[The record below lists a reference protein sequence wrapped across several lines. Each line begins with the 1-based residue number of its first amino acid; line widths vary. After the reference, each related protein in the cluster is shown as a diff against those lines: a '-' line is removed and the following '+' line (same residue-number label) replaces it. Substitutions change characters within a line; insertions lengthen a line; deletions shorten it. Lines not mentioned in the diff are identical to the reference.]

1 MKEDNLLRMLNNIAD
16 AKDGCN
22 IYMTKNKFFDDLET
36 RSIDE
41 RNSDH
46 LKKLNNLIK
55 IAKDNNNQS
64 VRLEKPLKTLEDLNS
79 IPLLRKSELIQ
90 KQSDFPPFADLN
102 VSEIKDFAHI
112 YRSPGPIYDLD
123 GHSKDWWR
131 FSRALHAA
139 GFCYG
144 DIVQN
149 CFSYHFTPAG
159 AMFEEA
165 AKIPKCTV
173 FPAGGENTDLQLEVM
188 KDIGT
193 TAYVGVPDFLKI
205 ILEKADEKN
214 ISLSKL
220 TKAMVTGGPLFPAVA
235 QNFRERNIHVRQCY
249 GTADLGLVAYEAAE
263 NDGMVIDENV
273 ILEIVKPGT
282 GKPLNDGEV
291 GEVVVTVLNNYELPI
306 IRFATGD
313 LSAILEGSS
322 STGRTNKRIKGWMGR
337 ADQTTKVRGM
347 FVQPSQ
353 VNKILENLNINGSA
367 RMIVSRSNDR
377 DELLLKVEAE
387 VTDTHQIESLQQ
399 KISDEIKNVINL
411 RGNAKIVPIKSLPND
426 GKVIDDIRDFG
437 E

>member
-1 MKEDNLLRMLNNIAD
+1 MI
-16 AKDGCN
+16 
-22 IYMTKNKFFDDLET
+22 KNKFFDDLEV
-36 RSIDE
+36 RSNDE
-41 RNSDH
+41 RIANN
-46 LKKLNNLIK
+46 LKKLNKLIQK
-55 IAKDNNNQS
+55 AKQNKNQS
-64 VRLEKPLKTLEDLNS
+64 LKLNNEIKDLGDLS
-79 IPLLRKSELIQ
+79 IIPLLRKSDLID
-90 KQSDFPPFADLN
+90 KQSKLPPFAELN
-102 VSEIKDFAHI
+102 VSAIKDFAHI

-131 FSRALHAA
+131 FARALHAA
-139 GFCYG
+139 DFGYG

-165 AKIPKCTV
+165 AKILKCTV
-173 FPAGGENTDLQLEVM
+173 FPAGGENTDMQLEVM
-188 KDIGT
+188 RDIGT

-205 ILEKADEKN
+205 ILEKADEKK
-214 ISLSKL
+214 ITLSKL

-235 QNFRERNIHVRQCY
+235 QNFKDRNIQARQCY

-263 NDGMVIDENV
+263 NEGMVIDEDV

-282 GKPLNDGEV
+282 GKPVKDGEV

-313 LSAILEGSS
+313 LSAIMDGNSI
-322 STGRTNKRIKGWMGR
+322 TGRTNKRIKGWMGR

-353 VNKILENLNINGSA
+353 VNKILENLKIDNVA
-367 RMIVSRSNDR
+367 RMIISRSNDK
-377 DELLLKVEAE
+377 DELLLKVESNLSNSSE
-387 VTDTHQIESLQQ
+387 IEAIKQ
-399 KISDEIKNVINL
+399 KISDEIKNVVNL
-411 RGNAKIVPIKSLPND
+411 RGTLEIVPLNSLPND
-426 GKVIDDIRDFG
+426 GKVIDDTRNFG

>member
-1 MKEDNLLRMLNNIAD
+1 MI
-16 AKDGCN
+16 
-22 IYMTKNKFFDDLET
+22 KNKFFDDLEI
-36 RSIDE
+36 RSKDE
-41 RNSDH
+41 RISDH
-46 LKKLNNLIK
+46 LKKLNKLVQK
-55 IAKDNNNQS
+55 AKQNKNQLLRFN
-64 VRLEKPLKTLEDLNS
+64 VEIEDLDDLS
-79 IPLLRKSELIQ
+79 QIPLLRKSDLID
-90 KQSDFPPFADLN
+90 KQSKQPPFAELN

-123 GHSKDWWR
+123 GYSQNWWR
-131 FSRALHAA
+131 FARALHAA
-139 GFCYG
+139 DFRYG

-165 AKIPKCTV
+165 AKILKCTV
-173 FPAGGENTDLQLEVM
+173 IPAGGENTDMQLEVM
-188 KDIGT
+188 HDIGT
-193 TAYVGVPDFLKI
+193 SAYVGVPDFLKI
-205 ILEKADEKN
+205 ILEKADEKK

-235 QNFRERNIHVRQCY
+235 QNFKDRNIQARQCY

-263 NDGMVIDENV
+263 SEGMVIDEDV

-282 GKPLNDGEV
+282 GKPVKDGEV

-313 LSAILEGSS
+313 LSAIMDGESI
-322 STGRTNKRIKGWMGR
+322 TGRTNKRIKGWMGR

-353 VNKILENLNINGSA
+353 VNKILENLKIDNEA
-367 RMIVSRSNDR
+367 RMIISRSNDK
-377 DELLLKVEAE
+377 DELLLKVESNITNSSE
-387 VTDTHQIESLQQ
+387 IETMKQ

-411 RGNAKIVPIKSLPND
+411 RGTLEIVPVNSLPND
-426 GKVIDDIRDFG
+426 GKVIDDTRNFG

>member
-1 MKEDNLLRMLNNIAD
+1 MI
-16 AKDGCN
+16 
-22 IYMTKNKFFDDLET
+22 KNKFFDDLET
-36 RSIDE
+36 RSVDE
-41 RNSDH
+41 RNNDH
-46 LKKLNNLIK
+46 LEKLNNLIK
-55 IAKDNNNQS
+55 TAKNNKNQS
-64 VRLEKPLKTLEDLNS
+64 LRFDNTLVTLKDLAT

-90 KQSDFPPFADLN
+90 KQSDYPPFAQLN
-102 VSEIKDFAHI
+102 VSEVKDFAHI

-165 AKIPKCTV
+165 AKILKCTV

-188 KDIGT
+188 STIGT

-205 ILEKADEKN
+205 ILEKADEKK

-235 QNFRERNIHVRQCY
+235 QNFKERNIQARQCY

-263 NDGMVIDENV
+263 NDGMVVDENV

-282 GKPLNDGEV
+282 GKPIEDGEV
-291 GEVVVTVLNNYELPI
+291 GEVVVTVLNNHELPI

-313 LSAILEGSS
+313 LSAILEGNS

-353 VNKILENLNINGSA
+353 VNKILESLQLNGPA
-367 RMIVSRSNDR
+367 RMIVSRSNDK
-377 DELLLKVEAE
+377 DELLLKVESK
-387 VTDTHQIESLQQ
+387 VTDTAQIESLQE
-399 KISDEIKNVINL
+399 KISDQIKNVINL
-411 RGNAKIVPIKSLPND
+411 RGNVKIVPIKSLPND

>member
-1 MKEDNLLRMLNNIAD
+1 MI
-16 AKDGCN
+16 
-22 IYMTKNKFFDDLET
+22 KNKFFDDLET
-36 RSIDE
+36 RSINE
-41 RNSDH
+41 RNNDQLEK
-46 LKKLNNLIK
+46 LKNLIK
-55 IAKDNNNQS
+55 IAKNNKNQS
-64 VRLEKPLKTLEDLNS
+64 LRFDNTFENLKDLAS
-79 IPLLRKSELIQ
+79 IPLLRKSDLIQ
-90 KQSDFPPFADLN
+90 KQSDFPPFAQLN

-123 GHSKDWWR
+123 GYSKDWWR

-165 AKIPKCTV
+165 AKILKCTV
-173 FPAGGENTDLQLEVM
+173 FPAGGENTDLQVEVM

-205 ILEKADEKN
+205 ILEKADEKK
-214 ISLSKL
+214 ISISKL

-249 GTADLGLVAYEAAE
+249 GTADLGLVAYEAAV

-313 LSAILEGSS
+313 LSAILEGNS

-353 VNKILENLNINGSA
+353 VNKILETLKINGSA
-367 RMIVSRSNDR
+367 RMIVSRSNDK

-387 VTDTHQIESLQQ
+387 VTDTNQIESLEQ
-399 KISDEIKNVINL
+399 KISNEIKNVINL
-411 RGNAKIVPIKSLPND
+411 RSTAKIVPIKSLPND

>member
-1 MKEDNLLRMLNNIAD
+1 MI
-16 AKDGCN
+16 
-22 IYMTKNKFFDDLET
+22 KNKFFDDLEV
-36 RSIDE
+36 RSNDE
-41 RNSDH
+41 RIADH
-46 LKKLNNLIK
+46 LKKLNKLIQK
-55 IAKDNNNQS
+55 AKQNKNQS
-64 VRLEKPLKTLEDLNS
+64 LKLNNEIKDLGDLS
-79 IPLLRKSELIQ
+79 IIPLLRKSDLID
-90 KQSDFPPFADLN
+90 KQSKLPPFAELN
-102 VSEIKDFAHI
+102 VSAIKDFAHI

-131 FSRALHAA
+131 FARALHAA
-139 GFCYG
+139 DFGYG

-165 AKIPKCTV
+165 AKILKCTV
-173 FPAGGENTDLQLEVM
+173 FPAGGENTDMQLEVM
-188 KDIGT
+188 RDIGT

-205 ILEKADEKN
+205 ILEKADEKK
-214 ISLSKL
+214 ITLSKL

-235 QNFRERNIHVRQCY
+235 QNFKDRNIQARQCY

-263 NDGMVIDENV
+263 NEGMVIDEDV

-282 GKPLNDGEV
+282 GKPVKDGEV

-313 LSAILEGSS
+313 LSAIMDGNSI
-322 STGRTNKRIKGWMGR
+322 TGRTNKRIKGWMGR

-353 VNKILENLNINGSA
+353 VNKILENLKIDNLA
-367 RMIVSRSNDR
+367 RMIISRSNDK
-377 DELLLKVEAE
+377 DELLLKVESNLSNSSE
-387 VTDTHQIESLQQ
+387 IEAIKQ
-399 KISDEIKNVINL
+399 KISDEIKNVVNL
-411 RGNAKIVPIKSLPND
+411 RGTLEIVPLNSLPND
-426 GKVIDDIRDFG
+426 GKVIDDTRNFG

>member
-1 MKEDNLLRMLNNIAD
+1 MI
-16 AKDGCN
+16 
-22 IYMTKNKFFDDLET
+22 KNKFFDDLEI
-36 RSIDE
+36 RSKDE
-41 RNSDH
+41 RISDH
-46 LKKLNNLIK
+46 LKKLNNLIEK
-55 IAKDNNNQS
+55 AKQNKNQLLRFN
-64 VRLEKPLKTLEDLNS
+64 VEIEDLDDLS
-79 IPLLRKSELIQ
+79 QIPLLRKSDLID
-90 KQSDFPPFADLN
+90 KQSKQPPFAELN

-123 GHSKDWWR
+123 GYSQNWWR
-131 FSRALHAA
+131 FARALHAA
-139 GFCYG
+139 DFRYG

-165 AKIPKCTV
+165 AKILKCTV
-173 FPAGGENTDLQLEVM
+173 IPAGGENTDMQLEVM
-188 KDIGT
+188 HDIGT
-193 TAYVGVPDFLKI
+193 SAYVGVPDFLKI
-205 ILEKADEKN
+205 ILEKADEKK

-235 QNFRERNIHVRQCY
+235 QNFKDRNIQARQCY

-263 NDGMVIDENV
+263 SEGMVIDEDV

-282 GKPLNDGEV
+282 GKPVKDGEV

-313 LSAILEGSS
+313 LSALMDGESI
-322 STGRTNKRIKGWMGR
+322 TGRTNKRIKGWMGR

-353 VNKILENLNINGSA
+353 VNKILENLKIDNEA
-367 RMIVSRSNDR
+367 RMIISRSNDK
-377 DELLLKVEAE
+377 DELLLKVESNITNSSE
-387 VTDTHQIESLQQ
+387 IETMKQ

-411 RGNAKIVPIKSLPND
+411 RGALEIVPVNSLPND
-426 GKVIDDIRDFG
+426 GKVIDDTRDFG

>member
-1 MKEDNLLRMLNNIAD
+1 MI
-16 AKDGCN
+16 
-22 IYMTKNKFFDDLET
+22 KNKFFDDLET
-36 RSIDE
+36 RSVDE
-41 RNSDH
+41 RNNDH
-46 LKKLNNLIK
+46 LEKINNLIK
-55 IAKDNNNQS
+55 NAKNNKNQS
-64 VRLEKPLKTLEDLNS
+64 LRLDKPLETLEDLSS
-79 IPLLRKSELIQ
+79 ITLLRKSELIQ
-90 KQSDFPPFADLN
+90 KQSNFPPFAELN
-102 VSEIKDFAHI
+102 VSEIRDFAHI

-139 GFCYG
+139 GFGYG

-165 AKIPKCTV
+165 AKILKCTV

-220 TKAMVTGGPLFPAVA
+220 TKAIVTGGPLFPAVA
-235 QNFRERNIHVRQCY
+235 QNFRKRNIHVRQCY

-353 VNKILENLNINGSA
+353 VNKILETLKINGSA
-367 RMIVSRSNDR
+367 RMIVSRSNDK

-387 VTDTHQIESLQQ
+387 VTDIDQIESLQQ
-399 KISDEIKNVINL
+399 KISDEIKNIINL

>member
-1 MKEDNLLRMLNNIAD
+1 M
-16 AKDGCN
+16 
-22 IYMTKNKFFDDLET
+22 
-36 RSIDE
+36 
-41 RNSDH
+41 
-46 LKKLNNLIK
+46 
-55 IAKDNNNQS
+55 
-64 VRLEKPLKTLEDLNS
+64 
-79 IPLLRKSELIQ
+79 
-90 KQSDFPPFADLN
+90 
-102 VSEIKDFAHI
+102 
-112 YRSPGPIYDLD
+112 
-123 GHSKDWWR
+123 
-131 FSRALHAA
+131 
-139 GFCYG
+139 
-144 DIVQN
+144 
-149 CFSYHFTPAG
+149 
-159 AMFEEA
+159 
-165 AKIPKCTV
+165 
-173 FPAGGENTDLQLEVM
+173 
-188 KDIGT
+188 
-193 TAYVGVPDFLKI
+193 KI
-205 ILEKADEKN
+205 ILEKADEKK

-291 GEVVVTVLNNYELPI
+291 GGVVVTVLNNYELPI

-313 LSAILEGSS
+313 LSAILEGNS

-353 VNKILENLNINGSA
+353 VNKILETLKINGSA
-367 RMIVSRSNDR
+367 RMIVSRSNDK

-387 VTDTHQIESLQQ
+387 VTDTNQVESLEQ

-426 GKVIDDIRDFG
+426 GKVIDDIRNFG

>member
-1 MKEDNLLRMLNNIAD
+1 MVVNIND
-16 AKDGCN
+16 KTN
-22 IYMTKNKFFDDLET
+22 FFDNLET
-36 RSIDE
+36 RSEDE
-41 RNSDH
+41 RNSNH
-46 LKKLNNLIK
+46 LNKLNLLINA
-55 IAKDNNNQS
+55 AKNNKNQS
-64 VRLEKPLKTLEDLNS
+64 IRLNNDLKGLDDLVS
-79 IPLLRKSELIQ
+79 IPVSRKSDLILEQQ
-90 KQSDFPPFADLN
+90 KNPPFANLN
-102 VSEIKDFAHI
+102 VSDIKNFAHI

-123 GHSKDWWR
+123 GHTKDWWR

-139 GFCYG
+139 NIGYG

-165 AKIPKCTV
+165 AKILKCTV

-188 KDIGT
+188 NTIGT

-205 ILEKADEKN
+205 ILDKADKN
-214 ISLSKL
+214 KISLPSLK
-220 TKAMVTGGPLFPAVA
+220 KAMVTGGPLFPNVA
-235 QNFRERNIHVRQCY
+235 KSFKERDIQVRQCY

-263 NDGMVIDENV
+263 NEGMVIDENV

-282 GKPLNDGEV
+282 GKPLKDGEV

-313 LSAILEGSS
+313 LSAILEGKC

-353 VNKILENLNINGSA
+353 VNKILENLYLNNKA
-367 RMIVSRSNDR
+367 RLIVSRLNEK
-377 DELLLKVEAE
+377 DELHIKIEADISDSTE
-387 VTDTHQIESLQQ
+387 LSSIKT
-399 KISDEIKNVINL
+399 KISEQIKNIINL
-411 RGNAKIVPIKSLPND
+411 RGTVEIVPVNSLPND
-426 GKVIDDIRDFG
+426 GKVIDDTRDFG

>member
-1 MKEDNLLRMLNNIAD
+1 MI
-16 AKDGCN
+16 
-22 IYMTKNKFFDDLET
+22 KNKFFDDLEV
-36 RSIDE
+36 RSNDE
-41 RNSDH
+41 RIANH
-46 LKKLNNLIK
+46 LKKLNELIQK
-55 IAKDNNNQS
+55 AKQNKNQS
-64 VRLEKPLKTLEDLNS
+64 LKLNNEIKDLS
-79 IPLLRKSELIQ
+79 DLSIIPLLRKSDLID
-90 KQSDFPPFADLN
+90 KQSKLPPFAELN
-102 VSEIKDFAHI
+102 VSAIKDFAHI

-131 FSRALHAA
+131 FARALHAA
-139 GFCYG
+139 DFGYG

-165 AKIPKCTV
+165 AKILKCTV
-173 FPAGGENTDLQLEVM
+173 FPAGGENTDMQLEVM
-188 KDIGT
+188 RDIGT

-205 ILEKADEKN
+205 ILEKADEKK
-214 ISLSKL
+214 ITLSKL

-235 QNFRERNIHVRQCY
+235 QNFKDRNIQARQCY

-263 NDGMVIDENV
+263 NEGMVIDEDV

-282 GKPLNDGEV
+282 GKPVTDGEV

-313 LSAILEGSS
+313 LSAIMDGNSI
-322 STGRTNKRIKGWMGR
+322 TGRTNKRIRGWMGR

-353 VNKILENLNINGSA
+353 VNKILENLKIDNVA
-367 RMIVSRSNDR
+367 RMIISRSNDK
-377 DELLLKVEAE
+377 DELLLKVESNLSNSSE
-387 VTDTHQIESLQQ
+387 IEAIKQ
-399 KISDEIKNVINL
+399 KILDEIKNVVNL
-411 RGNAKIVPIKSLPND
+411 RGTLEIVPLNSLPND
-426 GKVIDDIRDFG
+426 GKVIDDTRNFG